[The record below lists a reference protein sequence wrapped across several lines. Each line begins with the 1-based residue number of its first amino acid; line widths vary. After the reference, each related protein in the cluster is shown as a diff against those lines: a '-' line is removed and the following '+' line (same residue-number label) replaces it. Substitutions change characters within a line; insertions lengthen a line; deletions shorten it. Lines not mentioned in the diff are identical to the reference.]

1 MSSLSHLDALNDSA
15 TLQGALIPPTQLID
29 RIEADA
35 VRWILVIEKEVSR
48 AEERG
53 WLSLMFPSTVQ
64 AVFQSLCCS
73 AFLKEDERLKNG
85 IIVTGKGYP
94 DLSTRE
100 LVKRLSIALPLF
112 VNPPPPRVRLQ
123 LTRF

>member
-1 MSSLSHLDALNDSA
+1 MS
-15 TLQGALIPPTQLID
+15 LI
-29 RIEADA
+29 
-35 VRWILVIEKEVSR
+35 
-48 AEERG
+48 
-53 WLSLMFPSTVQ
+53 FPSTVQ